1 MYVCGYI
8 YLSMNC
14 DFLVLQVI
22 LLVGTKQVSVNQFV
36 NLLAQ
41 HCSTH
46 QHDKLT
52 TTTYH
57 CAWMAIKNGF
67 WERNYVPT
75 IHTYV
80 CTHTIHTTPY
90 IRGEKGGLPTS
101 QLVTTP
107 GPTRRSPPH
116 HPYRHDRTRRIHD
129 NSLMQIKATST
140 TTAWYAQHTRETD

>member
-22 LLVGTKQVSVNQFV
+22 LLVRTKQVSVNQFV
-36 NLLAQ
+36 SLLAQ

-52 TTTYH
+52 TNTYP

-67 WERNYVPT
+67 CERNYVPT

-90 IRGEKGGLPTS
+90 KGGEGRPPNFPTCHHPRPNS
-101 QLVTTP
+101 KVTS
-107 GPTRRSPPH
+107 SPPI
-116 HPYRHDRTRRIHD
+116 RARQRCQNTL
-129 NSLMQIKATST
+129 NT
-140 TTAWYAQHTRETD
+140 